1 MKLNEMLNIKYPF
14 IQGGMAHIATG
25 SFAAAVSNAGG
36 IGLIGSGG
44 MTLEQLREEIEICK
58 SLTDKPFGVN
68 IMLMHYEVDQI
79 ADLVCEYGIKL
90 VTTGAGNP
98 GKYMKKWKEHG
109 ILVFPV
115 VSSKALA
122 IRMERAGAD
131 GVIAEGAEAGGHI
144 GELTTMV
151 LMGELIDS
159 INIPIIAAGGIG
171 SGRQI
176 LACKA
181 LGAVGIQMGTM
192 LLATEECPIHD
203 NYKERV
209 LRAKSNQVT
218 VIGRIKGHP
227 IRQLKNEMSNE
238 YIAKEK
244 SDLDSN
250 QLEEL
255 VFGALRNAVK
265 NGDVDRGSAMCGQV
279 VDSAREIVPVK
290 QLFSKLYNEY
300 LQEKDKLCQK

>member
-1 MKLNEMLNIKYPF
+1 MLNIKYPF

-36 IGLIGSGG
+36 LGLIGSGG
-44 MTLEQLREEIEICK
+44 MTLEELKKEIEICK

-68 IMLMHYEVDQI
+68 IMLMHYQVEEI
-79 ADLVCEYGIKL
+79 SDLVCEYGIKL

-131 GVIAEGAEAGGHI
+131 GVIAEGTEAGGHV

-151 LMGELIDS
+151 LMGELIDA

-176 LACKA
+176 LACEA
-181 LGAVGIQMGTM
+181 LGAIGIQMGTM
-192 LLATEECPIHD
+192 LLATEECPIHE

-227 IRQLKNEMSNE
+227 IRQLKNEMSTE
-238 YIAKEK
+238 YISKEK
-244 SDLDSN
+244 SGLDGE
-250 QLEEL
+250 QLELL
-255 VFGALRNAVK
+255 VFGALRRAVK
-265 NGDVDRGSAMCGQV
+265 EGDMDRGSAMCGQV
-279 VDSAREIVPVK
+279 VDSATEIVAVQK
-290 QLFSKLYNEY
+290 LFSKIYSEY
-300 LQEKDKLCQK
+300 LEEKEKLCRK